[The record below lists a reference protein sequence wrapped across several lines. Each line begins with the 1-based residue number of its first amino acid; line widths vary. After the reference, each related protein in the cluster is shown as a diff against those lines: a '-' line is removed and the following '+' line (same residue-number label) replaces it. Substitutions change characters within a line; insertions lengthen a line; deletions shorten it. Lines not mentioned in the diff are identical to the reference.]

1 MKVQDIMN
9 EVAVIKKD
17 IKLIEIAKI
26 FADENIS
33 SLVLI
38 QRKRLKGIVTERD
51 VVRNIESLNKK
62 FTDVMTKDVIT
73 ILPNKDLDEAAEIMR
88 INGVKRLLVA
98 DKDDTLVGIVT
109 VTDLIANADMLNS
122 SASFF

>member
-1 MKVQDIMN
+1 MN